1 MYVYMYVCMYICTM
15 YVYNVYTYSVGL
27 KSANTKYDSTEET
40 TMDTAVANPFSI
52 LSAYLMTAATMR
64 PPKA

>member
-1 MYVYMYVCMYICTM
+1 MYVCMYVCM
-15 YVYNVYTYSVGL
+15 YVYTYSVGL

-52 LSAYLMTAATMR
+52 LSAYLITAATMR

>member
-1 MYVYMYVCMYICTM
+1 MY
-15 YVYNVYTYSVGL
+15 VYTYSVGL
-27 KSANTKYDSTEET
+27 KSANTKYDSTDET